1 MANKTNRKDG
11 QRTGFASEL
20 YVLSLL
26 QRVGANA
33 FMSFGNTKKVD
44 IIVQKGNEA
53 LTIDV
58 KGCKS
63 NSFPIGTEY
72 ESKKDKNHFYVFL
85 YYKNFE
91 DIHEVPE
98 IYIVPSL
105 SMDFVRNYKGS
116 SNVLLND
123 LKEKGYSD
131 DFSIF
136 AEKSE

>member
-1 MANKTNRKDG
+1 MGTEK
-11 QRTGFASEL
+11 QMTGMASEY

-26 QRVGANA
+26 NRVGAEA
-33 FMSFGNTKKVD
+33 YLTLGNTKKSD
-44 IIVQKGNEA
+44 ILVKKGYEA
-53 LTIDV
+53 ITIDV

-63 NSFPIGTEY
+63 SSFPIGTEY

-91 DIHEVPE
+91 DIHEIPE

-116 SNVLLND
+116 SNVFLND